1 MSKPFK
7 QETITT
13 TGGAGTSTGEATFY
27 GCGGFLM
34 RIYATGTG
42 QETTTVLTL
51 TDVQANYEIMSAP
64 LSAFQSNGGSL
75 AVRLPEH
82 EEDGTALTSRGPYFM
97 TGVHNAADR
106 EILAEVTLG
115 NNGGTLDVKLQFAGR
130 EGV

>member
-13 TGGAGTSTGEATFY
+13 AGAEDEAVGEATFT

-34 RIYATGTG
+34 RVYAVGTG
-42 QETTTVLTL
+42 QPSTAVLTL

-64 LSAFQSNGGSL
+64 LSAFQSAGGSL
-75 AVRLPEH
+75 AIRLLEH
-82 EEDGTALTSRGPYFM
+82 DEDGTALTSRGPYFM
-97 TGVHNAADR
+97 TGIHNAADR
-106 EILAEVTLG
+106 SILAEVTLG
-115 NNGGTLDVKLQFAGR
+115 DDAGTVDVKLQFAGR